1 MAVTTLG
8 RQAVRQVLPPKFKHY
23 ADETLTAKKQKELM
37 TAIAKEDPDGYIDVL
52 QGMNAIGQRVVSV
65 YGKDTTITL
74 DDVDS
79 GAQIRNTRAKLNELI
94 RTTINRKDLTPQQ
107 KQQKVI
113 QLGYKYT
120 AKMKDLGLQDAN
132 KRKTGLANQIASGSR
147 GNPVQLMQLITGDMM
162 MKDAMNRDI
171 PFLATMPYVEGDSPL
186 AYWAS
191 AMSGRK
197 STYDVQAATG
207 RVGYLSKQ
215 ATNTTHSTPIS
226 MQDCGTTD
234 TGVPVKAADSQNIG
248 SILLYPWKEYKA
260 GTPVTEDMIAEAD
273 DQDEFII
280 RSPVTCKAHSGV
292 CAKCAGIQE
301 NGKLPAIGSYVALN
315 SVKSFIEP
323 LTQAGISCLHPDTK
337 VALADG
343 TEKRIQDIQ
352 VGDIVYGC
360 DKEGNRTPVKVTRK
374 FLNGIQ
380 PMYKFEMRTQDTGKL
395 SEVVCT
401 QQHKFLVYIE
411 GEDTP
416 RLLPIGTEGVVA
428 IALAK
433 APGVSAKA
441 YITGRQFV
449 GNHPAID
456 IEVNHPDHLFQ
467 LVDYQVLA
475 NSKHG
480 SGMGGTKQVSQQG
493 EDQPTGFDSVQRM
506 LLAPKVFPGG
516 AVLATA
522 DGRVTEIR
530 KAPQGGHYIT
540 VGSSTVYSPVAR
552 TVKVKVGDVV
562 EAGDMLTNGVPNPM
576 QIVKYKGIG
585 QGRHYFTKK
594 LSQILPKTGA
604 GTLRRN
610 LEEFSR
616 AMINKVRITDPDGY
630 AGYYPGDIAD
640 YDDIMDK
647 WVPRDDSKQLS
658 IKDSIGRYLEK
669 PVLYYSIGTRITP
682 SVAKKLQ
689 KYGTQKIVTNQE
701 PPPFEPQF
709 VPSKQFVMQ
718 DKNWLPRL
726 SGERLKDTLFDA
738 ARKGITDRYDSPSF
752 VDKIIVEPYN
762 PAK

>member
-1 MAVTTLG
+1 
-8 RQAVRQVLPPKFKHY
+8 
-23 ADETLTAKKQKELM
+23 M

-52 QGMNAIGQRVVSV
+52 QDMNAIGERVVST

-74 DDVDS
+74 DDIDS
-79 GAQIRNTRAKLNELI
+79 GAQLKNYRAKLKQLI
-94 RTTINRKDLTPQQ
+94 RVTLNRKDLTPQQ
-107 KQQKVI
+107 KQDKIV

-132 KRKTGLANQIASGSR
+132 TRKTGLANQIASGSR
-147 GNPVQLMQLITGDMM
+147 GNPVQLMQLLVGDMM

-186 AYWAS
+186 SYWAS

-234 TGVPVKAADSQNIG
+234 TGVPVKADDPQNIG
-248 SILLYPWKEYKA
+248 SVLLYPWKGHKA
-260 GTPVTEDMIAEAD
+260 GTPVTQDMLAQAE
-273 DQDEFII
+273 DQDQFII
-280 RSPVTCKAHSGV
+280 RSPVTCKAHNGV
-292 CAKCAGIQE
+292 CARCAGIQE
-301 NGKLPAIGSYVALN
+301 NGKFPAIGSYVALN

-323 LTQAGISCLHPDTK
+323 LTQAGISCLHPDTL

-343 TEKRIQDIQ
+343 NKKYIKDILI
-352 VGDIVYGC
+352 GDTVWGC
-360 DKEGNRTPVKVTRK
+360 DTQGNRKPVKVTHTFR
-374 FLNGIQ
+374 NGIQ
-380 PMYKFEMRTQDTGKL
+380 PMYKFFMKEQRIGKQ
-395 SEVVCT
+395 SYVICT
-401 QQHKFLVYIE
+401 TQHKFLAYTQNR
-411 GEDTP
+411 DTP
-416 RLLPIGTEGVVA
+416 EVLPIGTPGVIA

-433 APGVSAKA
+433 VDGVPEKA
-441 YITGRQFV
+441 FIVKRQFV
-449 GNHPAID
+449 GNFPAID
-456 IEVNHPDHLFQ
+456 IEVDHPDHLFQ
-467 LVDYQVLA
+467 LVDYQVLS

-480 SGMGGTKQVSQQG
+480 SGMGGSKQVSQQG
-493 EDQPTGFDSVQRM
+493 ADQPTGFDSVQRM

-516 AVLATA
+516 AVLATV

-540 VGSSTVYSPVAR
+540 VGSTTVYSPVAR
-552 TVKVKVGDVV
+552 TVTAKVGDVV

-585 QGRHYFTKK
+585 EGRHYFTRK
-594 LSQILPKTGA
+594 LAQILPKTGA

-616 AMINKVRITDPDGY
+616 AMINKVRITDPEGY
-630 AGYYPGDIAD
+630 GGYYPGDIAD

-647 WVPRDDSKQLS
+647 WVPRDDSKETSL
-658 IKDSIGRYLEK
+658 KDSVGRYLQK

-682 SVAKKLQ
+682 SVIKKLQ
-689 KYGTQKIVTNQE
+689 KYGTTNLITHQD

-726 SGERLKDTLFDA
+726 SGERLTTTIFDA
-738 ARKGITDRYDSPSF
+738 ARKGLTDRYDSPSF